1 MLDFLIKN
9 GTILTQN
16 NKREVLIANIG
27 IEKGII
33 RYIGNKNLNAKKVI
47 DASKYIITPGFV
59 NAHIHFGEYYLR
71 GYHGNIN
78 TEEYILLGE
87 KFYKKFKD
95 KNDYIRKSSIY
106 NVVYESILS
115 GSLTLMGVRGWPYV
129 SEMPVNAFLG
139 YPIMNSDKK
148 GQYIDN
154 FEQRF
159 FGLEMKENTKYF
171 IGLHSTKW
179 VDEKILIRLSEFIKK
194 NQDIKLTVH
203 VCESKQEIEYVKKN
217 YGITPIE
224 LLYKYNLLSKN
235 TLLIHCCYLNKQDI
249 KMIKETGASVS
260 VCFNSNLKLGNKCCD
275 VEDLLENNINVMIG
289 TDGPATC
296 DSVNILDTAKTT
308 ALITRI
314 PEQDIFDMITIN
326 PSKYLEINTG
336 KIENDYKA
344 DLLFFEKASTR
355 ITYTNSIINNLIY
368 SPDIR
373 PVYIMKDGK
382 MVLEDNNFM
391 KKAKEIR
398 ELKLEIINYI
408 EKNNLPN

>member
-16 NKREVLIANIG
+16 NKREVLISNIG

-33 RYIGNKNLNAKKVI
+33 RYVGNKNLNAKKVI

-106 NVVYESILS
+106 NVVYESIVS

-159 FGLEMKENTKYF
+159 FGLEMKDNTKYF

-203 VCESKQEIEYVKKN
+203 VCESKQEIEYVKK
-217 YGITPIE
+217 
-224 LLYKYNLLSKN
+224 
-235 TLLIHCCYLNKQDI
+235 
-249 KMIKETGASVS
+249 
-260 VCFNSNLKLGNKCCD
+260 
-275 VEDLLENNINVMIG
+275 
-289 TDGPATC
+289 
-296 DSVNILDTAKTT
+296 
-308 ALITRI
+308 
-314 PEQDIFDMITIN
+314 
-326 PSKYLEINTG
+326 
-336 KIENDYKA
+336 
-344 DLLFFEKASTR
+344 
-355 ITYTNSIINNLIY
+355 
-368 SPDIR
+368 
-373 PVYIMKDGK
+373 IM
-382 MVLEDNNFM
+382 E
-391 KKAKEIR
+391 
-398 ELKLEIINYI
+398 
-408 EKNNLPN
+408 